1 MATIRPYGFLSEEE
15 KATMPK
21 ISIKLIRRMTSYLK
35 PFLIPLGF
43 MFILT
48 AVSSSV
54 SLVPQI
60 ISKNIV
66 DDALLGKNMKLL
78 ILLLGASLGFAV
90 LNFFINNLCSYFKRK
105 VNWKL
110 SIHLKTQ
117 LFNKLVSMDHDFFK
131 NEKQSDIKE
140 RLTVDVSDVVDSILE
155 ILPEIISSLA
165 VFVTAF
171 TVIGRTVDWR
181 LIITGL
187 AIFPLEILPKRLNNQ
202 KSFNKREKMREM
214 NKNGSHFVDEN
225 LCVNGSLL
233 MKLFTKEKSISE
245 QYAKIHQERYELSNK
260 THKEGNFFKLLILIL
275 SKINSL
281 LVYFVAGYLMIVQ
294 KNDAI
299 SVGSITMT
307 IALSSRLT
315 RPVNMLLNSHSE
327 MLRGFA
333 AFNRIIG
340 YLDKENKI
348 VPPVKGVQEK
358 VCDGSIEF
366 SHVDF
371 SYTEDA
377 PLLKDVSFKLPAG
390 KCFALVGPSGA
401 GKSSIINLIPRL
413 YDATGGSITFD
424 GVNIKDIDLE
434 YLRSNIGVVTQDTVL
449 FNGTILENLKYAKE
463 DATQEEIEEACK
475 NANIHDFIVSQPDG
489 YESLVGN
496 GGLKLSGGERQRI
509 AIARVLLKNPK
520 ILILDE
526 ATSALD
532 SINEA
537 AIQNSLDRLLVG
549 RTSIIIAH
557 RLSTILKADN
567 IMVLKEG
574 QIVEQGTHKEL
585 VELNGTYCELYDT
598 QFKKVLNSGKKEF
611 GQIYKVQKLDNE
623 FSK

>member
-78 ILLLGASLGFAV
+78 ILLLGASLGFAII
-90 LNFFINNLCSYFKRK
+90 NFFINNLCNFLKRK
-105 VNWKL
+105 VDWEL
-110 SIHLKTQ
+110 SINMKTQ
-117 LFNKLVSMDHDFFK
+117 LFNKLVYMDHDFFK

-140 RLTVDVSDVVDSILE
+140 RLTVDVTDVVDSILQ
-155 ILPEIISSLA
+155 ILPEIISSLS
-165 VFVTAF
+165 VFITAF
-171 TVIGRTVDWR
+171 AVMGTVDWK
-181 LIITGL
+181 LILAGL
-187 AIFPLEILPKRLNNQ
+187 AVFPLECLPKRLNNQ
-202 KSFNKREKMREM
+202 KSFNKREQMREM
-214 NKNGSHFVDEN
+214 NKAGSHFVDEN
-225 LCVNGSLL
+225 LSVNGSLL
-233 MKLFTKEKSISE
+233 IKLFTKEKSISE
-245 QYAKIHQERYELSNK
+245 QYAKIHQERYELSKK
-260 THKEGNFFKLLILIL
+260 THREGNFFKLLILIL
-275 SKINSL
+275 SKTNSL

-294 KNDAI
+294 KNEAI
-299 SVGSITMT
+299 TVGSITMT
-307 IALSSRLT
+307 IALCSRLT
-315 RPVNMLLNSHSE
+315 RPVNMLMNSHSE

-340 YLDKENKI
+340 YLDKENKV
-348 VPPVKGVQEK
+348 VPPVNGVKEK
-358 VCDGSIEF
+358 VCEEGDIEF

-371 SYTEDA
+371 SYTEDT

-434 YLRSNIGVVTQDTVL
+434 YLRSNIGVVTQDTFL

-537 AIQNSLDRLLVG
+537 AIQNALDRLLVG

-557 RLSTILKADN
+557 RFSTILKADN
-567 IMVLKEG
+567 IMVLKDG
-574 QIVEQGTHKEL
+574 QIVEQGQHQDLIK
-585 VELNGTYCELYDT
+585 LNGVYRELYET
-598 QFKKVLNSGKKEF
+598 QFRKVLDLEKAA
-611 GQIYKVQKLDNE
+611 
-623 FSK
+623 

>member
-1 MATIRPYGFLSEEE
+1 MAVRPYGFLSEKE
-15 KATMPK
+15 KANMPK
-21 ISIKLIRRMTSYLK
+21 FSLKLAKRITSYLK

-48 AVSSSV
+48 AVSSSI

-90 LNFFINNLCSYFKRK
+90 FNFLFSNLINYLKRK
-105 VNWKL
+105 VKWEL
-110 SIHLKTQ
+110 SIMLKTQ
-117 LFNKLVSMDHDFFK
+117 LFKKLVTMDHDFFK
-131 NEKQSDIKE
+131 NHKQSDIKE
-140 RLTVDVSDVVDSILE
+140 RLTIDITDVVDSILE
-155 ILPEIISSLA
+155 ILPEIISSIS

-171 TVIGRTVDWR
+171 SILGTVDWR
-181 LIITGL
+181 LILAGL
-187 AIFPLEILPKRLNNQ
+187 AVFPLEILPKRLNNQ
-202 KSFNKREKMREM
+202 KSFNKREQMREM
-214 NKNGSHFVDEN
+214 TKNASHFVDEN
-225 LCVNGSLL
+225 LCVSGSLL
-233 MKLFTKEKSISE
+233 IKLFTKEKSISD
-245 QYAKIHQERYELSNK
+245 QYAQIHHERYELSKK
-260 THKEGNFFKLLILIL
+260 THREGNFFKLLVLFL
-275 SKINSL
+275 SKFNSL
-281 LVYFVAGYLMIVQ
+281 LVYFVAGFLMIVQ

-299 SVGSITMT
+299 TVGSITMT
-307 IALSSRLT
+307 IALCSRLT
-315 RPVNMLLNSHSE
+315 RPLNMLMNSHSE

-340 YLDKENKI
+340 YLDRENK
-348 VPPVKGVQEK
+348 VVSPVKGVQEK

-366 SHVDF
+366 NHVDF

-390 KCFALVGPSGA
+390 SCFSLVGPSGA

-424 GVNIKDIDLE
+424 GVNIKDINLE
-434 YLRSNIGVVTQDTVL
+434 YLRSNIGVVTQDTYL
-449 FNGTILENLKYAKE
+449 FNGTILDNLKYAKE

-475 NANIHDFIVSQPDG
+475 NANIHDFIVSLPDG
-489 YESLVGN
+489 YETLVGN

-585 VELNGTYCELYDT
+585 VELNGTYRELYDT

-611 GQIYKVQKLDNE
+611 GQIY
-623 FSK
+623 

>member
-78 ILLLGASLGFAV
+78 ILLLGASLGFAII
-90 LNFFINNLCSYFKRK
+90 NFFINNLCNFLKRK
-105 VNWKL
+105 VDWEL
-110 SIHLKTQ
+110 SINMKTQ
-117 LFNKLVSMDHDFFK
+117 LFNKLVTMDHDFFK

-140 RLTVDVSDVVDSILE
+140 RLTVDVTDVVDSILQ
-155 ILPEIISSLA
+155 ILPEIISSLS
-165 VFVTAF
+165 VFITAF
-171 TVIGRTVDWR
+171 AVMGTVDWR
-181 LIITGL
+181 LILAGL
-187 AIFPLEILPKRLNNQ
+187 AVFPLECLPKRLNNQ
-202 KSFNKREKMREM
+202 KSFNKREQMREM

-225 LCVNGSLL
+225 LSVNGSLL

-294 KNDAI
+294 KSDAI
-299 SVGSITMT
+299 TVGSITMT
-307 IALSSRLT
+307 IALCSRLT
-315 RPVNMLLNSHSE
+315 RPVNMLLNSHAE
-327 MLRGFA
+327 MLRGFSA
-333 AFNRIIG
+333 LNRIIE
-340 YLDKENKI
+340 YLDKENKV
-348 VPPVKGVQEK
+348 VPPVNGVKEM
-358 VCDGSIEF
+358 VCDGDIEF
-366 SHVDF
+366 KHVDF
-371 SYTEDA
+371 SYTEDTS
-377 PLLKDVSFKLPAG
+377 LLKDVNFKLPAG
-390 KCFALVGPSGA
+390 QCFALVGPSGA

-413 YDATGGSITFD
+413 YDSTSGSISF
-424 GVNIKDIDLE
+424 GSVNIKDIDLE
-434 YLRSNIGVVTQDTVL
+434 YLRRNIGVVNQDTYL
-449 FNGTILENLKYAKE
+449 FNGTILDNLKYAKE
-463 DATQEEIEEACK
+463 DSTQEEIEEACK
-475 NANIHDFIVSQPDG
+475 NANIHDFIVSLPDG
-489 YESLVGN
+489 YETLVGN
-496 GGLKLSGGERQRI
+496 AGLKLSGGERQRI

-537 AIQNSLDRLLVG
+537 AIQEALDRLLIG

-567 IMVLKEG
+567 IMVLKDG
-574 QIVEQGTHKEL
+574 HIVEQGQHQDLIK
-585 VELNGTYCELYDT
+585 LNGLYTQLYET
-598 QFKKVLNSGKKEF
+598 QFRKVLDLEKAA
-611 GQIYKVQKLDNE
+611 
-623 FSK
+623 